1 MPTRQEKS
9 TFRHCE
15 GVYASLLVAGNTKKS
30 NYGQLLHNI
39 GWLQPDDYG
48 IFLLD
53 DGTVKAY
60 KIREVDASTDRLVHG
75 AFETSTYKQGLEY
88 GKHRIKIVRQNIFNG
103 PGGGDKEQTNR
114 VLKQLMDEALLE
126 FRAGQPPPTGKTKN
140 LKSHRPQEALQFTP
154 SCGLKLTA
162 VGVQEKLCSS
172 TRRMNIPTY

>member
-15 GVYASLLVAGNTKKS
+15 GVYASLLVPGNTKKS

-39 GWLQPDDYG
+39 GWLQQDDYG

-53 DGTVKAY
+53 DGAVKAY

-114 VLKQLMDEALLE
+114 VLKQLMDEALQE
-126 FRAGQPPPTGKTKN
+126 FRAGQPPPRTKN
-140 LKSHRPQEALQFTP
+140 PTSIV
-154 SCGLKLTA
+154 KLTKNKKPKIA
-162 VGVQEKLCSS
+162 
-172 TRRMNIPTY
+172 